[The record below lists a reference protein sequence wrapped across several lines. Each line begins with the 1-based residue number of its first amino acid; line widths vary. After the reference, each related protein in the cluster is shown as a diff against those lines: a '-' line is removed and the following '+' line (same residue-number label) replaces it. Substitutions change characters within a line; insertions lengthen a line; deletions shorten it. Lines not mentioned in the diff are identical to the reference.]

1 MHLQICHTQ
10 VITLIPTDMNTLELI
25 ENWNERKGKLK
36 QKFRFL
42 TENDL
47 MFEVDKKE
55 EMLAKLQLKL
65 GKTKDEMLRI
75 IETL

>member
-1 MHLQICHTQ
+1 
-10 VITLIPTDMNTLELI
+10 MNTLELI